1 MRRYSP
7 WRAGDLRGERGGSGC
22 LGVRHHLVVPGV
34 GAQINALG
42 PGDDLGLR
50 AQADA
55 AELRRAGAGGGS

>member
-34 GAQINALG
+34 GAPVHALG
-42 PGDDLGLR
+42 P
-50 AQADA
+50 A
-55 AELRRAGAGGGS
+55 RAGEVRNLPARAGVQKGSTYQ